1 MLAKERSI
9 SFADGRSGFVLPVS
23 SVWQADEMGRKVL
36 KGLRWLL
43 LKFQGDLNE
52 SKNERQRLMDALGL
66 NQSLAIA
73 YYLKE
78 DLAQMWQQPRQG
90 CCQHLSERLVWPCP
104 GVRNKGPA
112 SNGTVVIVS
121 YFTCSVYAIQLG
133 ARRVASASAGNRDGG
148 A

>member
-1 MLAKERSI
+1 M
-9 SFADGRSGFVLPVS
+9 
-23 SVWQADEMGRKVL
+23 

-52 SKNERQRLMDALGL
+52 SKNERKRLMDALGL
-66 NQSLAIA
+66 HQSLAIA

-112 SNGTVVIVS
+112 SNGTVV
-121 YFTCSVYAIQLG
+121 LLR
-133 ARRVASASAGNRDGG
+133 ARNVTYWRTVDFCKLPFVRVGID
-148 A
+148 